1 MILFD
6 FLFIIKD
13 ILIQIASGVDVIK
26 NENVVL
32 IILNALPNSYENFVQ
47 GILAQETLPSFDQ
60 LMSRLLQEGQKS

>member
-13 ILIQIASGVDVIK
+13 LLIQIASGVDVIR

-32 IILNALPNSYENFVQ
+32 TIPNALPNSYENFVQ
-47 GILAQETLPSFDQ
+47 GILAQETLPSFN
-60 LMSRLLQEGQKS
+60 

>member
-1 MILFD
+1 MILSD

-13 ILIQIASGVDVIK
+13 LLIQITSGVDVIRNK
-26 NENVVL
+26 NVVL
-32 IILNALPNSYENFVQ
+32 TILNALPNSYENFVQ